1 MSNYNNKVIH
11 LELSDVDVNTKKI
24 KNVNGT
30 CLVVVYAPWCGH
42 CKNLKPVWEQLTS
55 QHKDVF
61 LAIDATD
68 KEKGG
73 DKLAQMFGVG
83 GFPTILIFENGVP
96 VGQHQGGRDADSL
109 KKSAKLMK

>member
-1 MSNYNNKVIH
+1 
-11 LELSDVDVNTKKI
+11 
-24 KNVNGT
+24 
-30 CLVVVYAPWCGH
+30 
-42 CKNLKPVWEQLTS
+42 LKPVWEGLSS
-55 QHKDVF
+55 QYKDQF

-73 DKLAQMFGVG
+73 DKLAQMLGVG
-83 GFPTILIFENGVP
+83 GFPTILVFENGSV